1 MSATADDAGRDRI
14 ALSRVRGVR
23 WIALSRVWGVRWIAL
38 SRVWGVGRG
47 VRWYVRELTGEAA
60 YDRYA
65 AAHARSHPAHA
76 PLTRAQ
82 WWRARDDARESMAHE
97 RCC

>member
-1 MSATADDAGRDRI
+1 V
-14 ALSRVRGVR
+14 RVV
-23 WIALSRVWGVRWIAL
+23 V
-38 SRVWGVGRG
+38 RG

-60 YDRYA
+60 YDRYV
-65 AAHARSHPAHA
+65 AHARTHPERE

-82 WWRARDDARESMAHE
+82 WWRARDDARESAAHE

>member
-1 MSATADDAGRDRI
+1 MTGS
-14 ALSRVRGVR
+14 LSRAPDVGPAGYRMVLSRLRGV
-23 WIALSRVWGVRWIAL
+23 V
-38 SRVWGVGRG
+38 RG

-60 YDRYA
+60 YDRYV
-65 AAHARSHPAHA
+65 AAHGRTHPDHP

-82 WWRARDDARESMAHE
+82 WWRERDDVRERASHE

>member
-1 MSATADDAGRDRI
+1 MHAWQAAPGRDPLTVPRGRGRVVR
-14 ALSRVRGVR
+14 SRVTGIVR
-23 WIALSRVWGVRWIAL
+23 A
-38 SRVWGVGRG
+38 

-60 YDRYA
+60 YDRYV
-65 AAHARSHPAHA
+65 AAHARRHPDHE

-82 WWRARDDARESMAHE
+82 WWRARDDAREAMAHE

>member
-1 MSATADDAGRDRI
+1 MSGQVATAGRERIALSRASGVCRI
-14 ALSRVRGVR
+14 ALSRVGR
-23 WIALSRVWGVRWIAL
+23 
-38 SRVWGVGRG
+38 VGRG

-60 YDRYA
+60 YDRYV
-65 AAHARSHPAHA
+65 AAHARTHPDHA

>member
-1 MSATADDAGRDRI
+1 M
-14 ALSRVRGVR
+14 
-23 WIALSRVWGVRWIAL
+23 
-38 SRVWGVGRG
+38 GRG

-60 YDRYA
+60 YDRYV
-65 AAHARSHPAHA
+65 AAHARTHPDHA

-82 WWRARDDARESMAHE
+82 WWRARDDARESLAHD

>member
-1 MSATADDAGRDRI
+1 MGAGEVRGREPVASAWAPGVVRVV
-14 ALSRVRGVR
+14 LSRLVET
-23 WIALSRVWGVRWIAL
+23 
-38 SRVWGVGRG
+38 GRA

-60 YDRYA
+60 YDRYV
-65 AAHARSHPAHA
+65 AAHARSHPDHE

-82 WWRARDDARESMAHE
+82 WWRARDDAREAMAHE

>member
-1 MSATADDAGRDRI
+1 MGGID
-14 ALSRVRGVR
+14 LSRLRGV
-23 WIALSRVWGVRWIAL
+23 A
-38 SRVWGVGRG
+38 RG

-60 YDRYA
+60 YDRYV
-65 AAHARSHPAHA
+65 AAHADDAAHP

-82 WWRARDDARESMAHE
+82 WWRARADAQEGAARE